1 MLFLQENRGRSAF
14 MDKQLGELK
23 YKPRNLSKEELLEEN
38 ALLYEEV
45 LVARRASEITSQ
57 HVVKQFTKMNILMQN
72 LEEKIL
78 IEKELKERLAEN
90 LHTAETHE
98 KELAVA
104 HVAAESANK
113 AKSDFLANM
122 SHEIRTPMNAIIS
135 ISDLAFELDLNPKQQ
150 EYLKVIRSSAKAL
163 MVVINDI
170 LDFSKIEAGKLHLVS
185 KPFILRDLLDEV
197 LDFFRGNIAQ
207 KDIEMII
214 DTGPNVPVALVG
226 DSSRL
231 WQVLINLINNAFKF
245 TEKGEIILK
254 ITNVDQ
260 KEKGVR
266 LLFKFSDTG
275 IGIPTDKLVDLFK
288 AFSQVDSTTSRKYSG
303 TGLGLAISQNLV
315 KLMGGSSIKVE
326 SEPGRGSTFSFNLPF
341 TIAPVVD
348 DTKKDFPPE
357 FLALKILIIED
368 NKASQIMLCR
378 MLDNLGI
385 QSEAVDTAEA
395 AFEKLKN
402 EGDYGM
408 VLMDWKLPG
417 MDGLSAAEIILKTDS
432 IKKIP
437 VVLMSAFGR
446 EMEVHRAKEIGLSGY
461 LGKPISQSDL
471 LDVIMDSLG
480 SYTQTSPFEDTSISR
495 KDFQGIHA
503 LIAEDNKSNQYAAV
517 ELLTMAGFSVD
528 VVETGKQA
536 LDATIQKDYGV
547 VLMDIQ
553 MPDMDGYE
561 ATSLIRKE
569 LEGHPLPIIAI
580 TANTMKGDREK
591 CLQAG
596 MDDYIS
602 KPIDYK
608 ELYSILGKWLLNK
621 PVAVPPQ
628 NPIIP

>member
-1 MLFLQENRGRSAF
+1 
-14 MDKQLGELK
+14 MDKHQGELK

-57 HVVKQFTKMNILMQN
+57 HVVKQFTKMNILMQD
-72 LEEKIL
+72 LEEKVL
-78 IEKELKERLAEN
+78 IEKELKEKLAEN
-90 LHTAETHE
+90 LHEAETHE
-98 KELAVA
+98 KELAIA
-104 HVAAESANK
+104 RVAAESANK

-135 ISDLAFELDLNPKQQ
+135 MSDLAFELDLNPKQQ

-170 LDFSKIEAGKLHLVS
+170 LDFSKIEAGKLHLES
-185 KPFILRDLLDEV
+185 KPFKLRDLLDEV
-197 LDFFRGNIAQ
+197 SDFFRGNIAQ
-207 KDIEMII
+207 KDIELVI

-226 DSSRL
+226 DSTRL
-231 WQVLINLINNAFKF
+231 WQVLINLIHNAFKF

-260 KEKGVR
+260 KEKGIL

-275 IGIPTDKLVDLFK
+275 IGIPADKLVDLFK
-288 AFSQVDSTTSRKYSG
+288 AFSQVDSSTSRKFSG

-315 KLMGGSSIKVE
+315 KLMGGSSINVE

-341 TIAPVVD
+341 KIARID
-348 DTKKDFPPE
+348 DDAKKPFPPE
-357 FLALKILIIED
+357 FLALKILIVED
-368 NKASQIMLCR
+368 NRASQIMLFR

-385 QSEAVDTAEA
+385 RSEVVNNAEEA
-395 AFEKLKN
+395 IETLSNAEDFGL
-402 EGDYGM
+402 

-417 MDGLSAAEIILKTDS
+417 MDGFSAAENILKTDS
-432 IKKIP
+432 LKKIP

-480 SYTQTSPFEDTSISR
+480 SYTQTRPFADTTISR
-495 KDFQGIHA
+495 KEFQGIHA

-517 ELLTMAGFSVD
+517 ELLTMAGFTVD
-528 VVETGKQA
+528 VVDTGKQA
-536 LDATIQKDYGV
+536 LDAVIQKDYGV

-553 MPDMDGYE
+553 MPEMDGYE

-569 LEGHPLPIIAI
+569 LKGRPLPIIAI

-596 MDDYIS
+596 MDDYVS
-602 KPIDYK
+602 KPIDYI
-608 ELYSILGKWLLNK
+608 ELYSVLGKWLRNK
-621 PVAVPPQ
+621 VVSSQ
-628 NPIIP
+628 NNVYG